1 MSDTNINVVNIIK
14 EVFDNNQPSD
24 IHIGSGKCVSIR
36 VNGEM
41 ALTESSILDE
51 ASIWNFV
58 SKKLT
63 EEEIIQF
70 KKNGSID
77 FALVLG
83 DLRFRA
89 NAYKTLKGTFCALR
103 IIPMHIPDFKV
114 LGIPNTVIELCSEKS
129 GLILVTGPTGSGKST
144 TLAMIVDQI
153 NQRYPHT
160 VITIED
166 PIEFLHKD
174 KRSIISQRQI
184 GQHVPDFATGLRASL
199 REDPDVILLGELR
212 DLETIS
218 LALTAAETGH
228 LVLATLHTSSAPST
242 ISRIIDVFP
251 AGQQDQVRT
260 QVAEALNAVVSQRL
274 IRDSKGESRNGAFEI
289 MINNNPIAN
298 LIRENK
304 LFQINSVIQTN
315 AALGMIT
322 MDASIAKLKAE
333 GKA

>member
-1 MSDTNINVVNIIK
+1 MSDINLVQIIK
-14 EVFDNNQPSD
+14 DIFNKNLPSD
-24 IHIGSGKCVSIR
+24 IHIGSSKSISIR

-41 ALTESSILDE
+41 ILTESSILDE
-51 ASIWNFV
+51 ASVWKFISAN
-58 SKKLT
+58 LT
-63 EEEIIQF
+63 AEEIIHF
-70 KKNGSID
+70 KKNGSVD
-77 FALVLG
+77 FAVIIE

-89 NAYKTLKGTFCALR
+89 NAYKTLNGTFCVLR
-103 IIPMHIPDFKV
+103 IIPTNIPDYKEF
-114 LGIPNTVIELCSEKS
+114 GIPSTVIELCAEKS

-153 NQRYPHT
+153 NQRYAHS

-166 PIEFLHKD
+166 PIEFIHKD
-174 KRSIISQRQI
+174 KRSVISQRQI
-184 GQHVPDFATGLRASL
+184 GQHVPDFGTALRASL

-242 ISRIIDVFP
+242 ISRIVDVFP
-251 AGQQDQVRT
+251 ASQQEQVRT
-260 QVAEALNAVVSQRL
+260 QLAEALSAVVSQRL
-274 IRDSKGESRNGAFEI
+274 IRDPKGESRNGAFEI
-289 MINNNPIAN
+289 MLNNNPIAN

-322 MDASIAKLKAE
+322 MDASIARLKAQ

>member
-1 MSDTNINVVNIIK
+1 MSDINLVQIIK
-14 EVFDNNQPSD
+14 DIFNKNLPSD
-24 IHIGSGKCVSIR
+24 IHIGSSKSISIR

-41 ALTESSILDE
+41 ILTESSILDE
-51 ASIWNFV
+51 ASVWKFISAN
-58 SKKLT
+58 LT
-63 EEEIIQF
+63 AEEIIHF
-70 KKNGSID
+70 KKNGSVD
-77 FALVLG
+77 FAVIIE

-89 NAYKTLKGTFCALR
+89 NAYKTLNGTFCVLR
-103 IIPMHIPDFKV
+103 IIPTNIPDYKEF
-114 LGIPNTVIELCSEKS
+114 GIPSTVIELCAEKS

-153 NQRYPHT
+153 NQRYAHSI
-160 VITIED
+160 ITIED
-166 PIEFLHKD
+166 PIEFIHKD
-174 KRSIISQRQI
+174 KRSVISQRQI
-184 GQHVPDFATGLRASL
+184 GQHVPDFGTALRASL

-242 ISRIIDVFP
+242 ISRIVDVFP
-251 AGQQDQVRT
+251 ASQQEQVRT
-260 QVAEALNAVVSQRL
+260 QLAEALSAVVSQRL
-274 IRDSKGESRNGAFEI
+274 IRDPKGESRNGAFEI
-289 MINNNPIAN
+289 MLNNNPIAN

-322 MDASIAKLKAE
+322 MDASIARLKAQ

>member
-1 MSDTNINVVNIIK
+1 MNIINLVNIIK
-14 EVFDNNQPSD
+14 DVYDKHLPSD
-24 IHIGSGKCVSIR
+24 IHIGSGKAISVR
-36 VNGEM
+36 VNGE
-41 ALTESSILDE
+41 LIKTETSILDE
-51 ASIWNFV
+51 SSVWNFI
-58 SKKLT
+58 SENLT
-63 EEEIIQF
+63 EEEVLGF
-70 KKNGSID
+70 KKSGSID
-77 FALVLG
+77 FAIVIEN
-83 DLRFRA
+83 LRFRA
-89 NAYKTLKGTFCALR
+89 NAYKTLNGTFGVLR
-103 IIPMHIPDFKV
+103 IIPTNIPDFKD
-114 LGIPNTVIELCSEKS
+114 LGIPNTVIELCSEKA

-153 NQRYPHT
+153 NQRYPHSI
-160 VITIED
+160 ITIED
-166 PIEFLHKD
+166 PIEFIHED
-174 KRSIISQRQI
+174 KRSVISQRQI
-184 GQHVPDFATGLRASL
+184 GQHVPNFATALRSSL

-242 ISRIIDVFP
+242 ISRIVDVFP

-260 QVAEALNAVVSQRL
+260 QVAEALSAVVSQRL
-274 IRDSKGESRNGAFEI
+274 IRDPKGENRNGAFEI
-289 MINNNPIAN
+289 MLNNNPIAN

-322 MDASIAKLKAE
+322 MDASIARLKAQ